1 MKRDMD
7 LIRTLLI
14 TIEGANAPIEATRLT
29 LPEYD
34 QQSILYH
41 VVLLSEADL
50 IKAEISY
57 ADNYD
62 LPLMAQVERLT
73 WQGHEFL
80 DAARN
85 DSVWQKAKDTVLSK
99 AGTVSIAVF
108 QAVLI
113 SIAKSQLNLQ

>member
-14 TIEGANAPIEATRLT
+14 TIESANAPIEATRLT

-50 IKAEISY
+50 IKANISC
-57 ADNYD
+57 ADNFD